1 MTEERFQEFLR
12 QAAQDYNEPPETPR
26 DEMWRAIQAER
37 AMHGARRAAPWPQRA
52 VRSPWVRWGVGL
64 AAALVVGIAIG
75 RIGGGGLPTQT
86 TVMAAGPGEDA
97 MTTAVSAP
105 YRYATAQH
113 LGQVEAFLTGFRV
126 DSRAGAPDGAPD
138 GATSDARQLLSV
150 TRLLLDS
157 PVSDDQQLKALLED
171 VELVLVQIAR
181 YRGGRDQEE
190 LELIDDSMEQ
200 RSVLLRLSSA
210 VSAEP
215 GLASM

>member
-12 QAAQDYNEPPETPR
+12 QASQDYNEPPDTPR

-37 AMHGARRAAPWPQRA
+37 ALHGSRRTERWPQRA
-52 VRSPWVRWGVGL
+52 VRSPWVRWSVGL

-75 RIGGGGLPTQT
+75 RFGGEGLPTGT
-86 TVMAAGPGEDA
+86 TVVAEGAGEDA
-97 MTTAVSAP
+97 MATAVAAP

-113 LGQVEAFLTGFRV
+113 LGNVEAFLTGFRV
-126 DSRAGAPDGAPD
+126 DSRTGTPE
-138 GATSDARQLLSV
+138 GATSGDAQQLLSV

-157 PVSDDQQLKALLED
+157 PVSGDQQLKTLLED

-181 YRGGRDQEE
+181 YRGERDQEE
-190 LELIDDSMEQ
+190 LELIDHSLEQ